1 LIISRYLIK
10 EVLQGFFAVLIILL
24 LIFVGRHFARY
35 LADAAAGR
43 FSGELVFTLLI
54 PFLLKS
60 AILLLPFCFFIA
72 VLLAFGR
79 LYRDNEMTVMAA
91 CGVGIGQVVRTVFLA
106 SLGFAALVAT
116 FSMYISPWAVEWGI
130 QLREQ
135 ADAQSE
141 LVGLSAGKFKKIGA
155 DNRVYYVEKLSEN
168 NSKMSNIFIH
178 NKVDG
183 EIDILS
189 ANEGYQYVDS
199 KTGDRFFVLQ
209 NGFRYQGNPRNE
221 GFKISRYDKSAV
233 RVEKN
238 DVRPRS
244 RHKDSYATSK
254 LIGSSDSYDR
264 AELQWRISM
273 PISAVLL
280 AVLAVFL
287 AKTNPRQG
295 KYSKIVVAVL
305 IYVAYNNLM
314 GVSHSWVMRNENLA
328 VLGMWWVHV
337 LMLLFIIGFYIH
349 QFGYRSLFI
358 RLPVKS

>member
-1 LIISRYLIK
+1 MIISRYLIK

-24 LIFVGRHFARY
+24 LVFVGRHFARY
-35 LADAAAGR
+35 LADAAAGK

-54 PFLLKS
+54 PYLLKS

-91 CGVGIGQVVRTVFLA
+91 CGVGIGQVVKTILLA
-106 SLGFAALVAT
+106 SLLFASVVAA
-116 FSMYISPWAVEWGI
+116 FSMYISPWAVEWAI
-130 QLREQ
+130 QIREQ

-141 LVGLSAGKFKKIGA
+141 LTGLTAGKFKNIGA

-168 NSKMSNIFIH
+168 NKKMSNIFIH
-178 NKVDG
+178 SNIG
-183 EIDILS
+183 REFDILS
-189 ANEGYQYVDS
+189 ANEGYQYIDS
-199 KTGDRFFVLQ
+199 TTQDRFLVLQ
-209 NGFRYQGNPRNE
+209 NGFRYEGNPQDA
-221 GFKISRYDKSAV
+221 GFKVSQYEKIAV
-233 RVEKN
+233 RVEEN

-244 RHKDSYATSK
+244 RHKDSFPTSQ
-254 LIGSSDSYDR
+254 LIGSSNPYEQ

-287 AKTNPRQG
+287 GKTSPRQG

-305 IYVAYNNLM
+305 IYVVYNNLM
-314 GVSHSWVMRNENLA
+314 GVSQSWVMRNENLA
-328 VLGMWWVHV
+328 ALGMWWVHG
-337 LMLLFIIGFYIH
+337 LMVIFILGFYIH
-349 QFGYRSLFI
+349 QFGYKSFFI
-358 RLPVKS
+358 RLPAKS